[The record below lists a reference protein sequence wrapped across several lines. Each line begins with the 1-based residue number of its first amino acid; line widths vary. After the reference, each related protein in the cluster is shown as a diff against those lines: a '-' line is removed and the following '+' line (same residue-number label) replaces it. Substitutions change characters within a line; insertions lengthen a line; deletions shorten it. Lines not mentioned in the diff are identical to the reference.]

1 MFSYFFMFG
10 TAYTLFLLF
19 KKNEAALGKFNNYQ
33 EPLPLTTYYYTSKS
47 IFKCLDPVLNTIN
60 NADIEVSAITSI
72 WSILLTFVSSVCWL
86 K

>member
-33 EPLPLTTYYYTSKS
+33 EPLPLTTYYYTSNEY
-47 IFKCLDPVLNTIN
+47 F
-60 NADIEVSAITSI
+60 
-72 WSILLTFVSSVCWL
+72 
-86 K
+86 